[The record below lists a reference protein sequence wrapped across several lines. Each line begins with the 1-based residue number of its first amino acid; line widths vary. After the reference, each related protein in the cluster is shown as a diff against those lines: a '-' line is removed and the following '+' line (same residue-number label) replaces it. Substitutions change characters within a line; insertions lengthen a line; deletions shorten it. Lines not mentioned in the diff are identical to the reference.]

1 MTDKKITIDSDGFTN
16 YFKNLSMDLWI
27 AYAIVAVG
35 LVAIVLGFVL

>member
-1 MTDKKITIDSDGFTN
+1 MADKKITLDSDGFSD

-27 AYAIVAVG
+27 AYAIIAVG

>member
-1 MTDKKITIDSDGFTN
+1 MADKKITLDFDGFSN

-35 LVAIVLGFVL
+35 VVAIILGFVL